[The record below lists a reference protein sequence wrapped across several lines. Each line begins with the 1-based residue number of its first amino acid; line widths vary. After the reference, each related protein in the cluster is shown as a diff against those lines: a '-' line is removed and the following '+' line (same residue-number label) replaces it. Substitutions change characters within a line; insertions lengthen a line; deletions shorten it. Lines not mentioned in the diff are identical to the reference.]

1 MVLKMAEDRPAMY
14 DRFSDKGTHSAE
26 WFETAKN
33 FLKLDFAGDHRE
45 VKYPYNRCWN
55 RRMLSEYK
63 MFGHIAKHIFMS
75 NYQV

>member
-45 VKYPYNRCWN
+45 VKYPYNRC
-55 RRMLSEYK
+55 
-63 MFGHIAKHIFMS
+63 
-75 NYQV
+75 